1 MTADWRYSIMKN
13 KANSRRLARIAFFT
27 ALAAQT
33 IPCCSVISNIV
44 TPAYYTG
51 PFIAEFRVLIL
62 ILGLLSALLGALA
75 LVGRTDSKVKAVA
88 AIVLGLAA
96 VIWHIVL
103 CGTDTLHEP
112 PFCTMVWFIRY
123 P

>member
-1 MTADWRYSIMKN
+1 MKN
-13 KANSRRLARIAFFT
+13 KANSRRLARIAFFV
-27 ALAAQT
+27 ALAAQI
-33 IPCCSVISNIV
+33 IPCCSIISNII

-51 PFIAEFRVLIL
+51 PFILEFRVLIL

-75 LVGRTDSKVKAVA
+75 LVRRTDSKVKAVA

-103 CGTDTLHEP
+103 CGTDALHEP
-112 PFCTMVWFIRY
+112 PYCTMVWFIRY

>member
-1 MTADWRYSIMKN
+1 MKN
-13 KANSRRLARIAFFT
+13 KTNSGRLARIAFFV
-27 ALAAQT
+27 AIAAQI
-33 IPCCSVISNIV
+33 IPCCSIVTNIV

-51 PFIAEFRVLIL
+51 PFIVEFRVLIL

-75 LVGRTDSKVKAVA
+75 LVRRTDSKVKAVA
-88 AIVLGLAA
+88 AIILGLAA

-112 PFCTMVWFIRY
+112 AYCTMVWFIRY

>member
-1 MTADWRYSIMKN
+1 MKN
-13 KANSRRLARIAFFT
+13 EANVGRLTRIAFFA
-27 ALAAQT
+27 ALAAQI
-33 IPCCSVISNIV
+33 IPCCSIATNII

-51 PFIAEFRVLIL
+51 PFIVEFRVLIL
-62 ILGLLSALLGALA
+62 ILGLLGALLGALA
-75 LVGRTDSKVKAVA
+75 LVRRTDSKVKAVA

-96 VIWHIVL
+96 VMWHIVL

-112 PFCTMVWFIRY
+112 PYCTMVWFIRY

>member
-1 MTADWRYSIMKN
+1 MKN
-13 KANSRRLARIAFFT
+13 KANSGRLERIAFFT
-27 ALAAQT
+27 AVAAQT
-33 IPCCSVISNIV
+33 IPCCSIVTNII

-51 PFIAEFRVLIL
+51 PFIVEFRVLIL
-62 ILGLLSALLGALA
+62 ILGLLSAFLGALA
-75 LVGRTDSKVKAVA
+75 LVRRTDSKFKAIA

-112 PFCTMVWFIRY
+112 LYCTMVWFIRY

>member
-1 MTADWRYSIMKN
+1 MKN
-13 KANSRRLARIAFFT
+13 KPNSSRLVRIAFFT
-27 ALAAQT
+27 AIAAQ
-33 IPCCSVISNIV
+33 IVPCCSIISNII

-51 PFIAEFRVLIL
+51 PFIVEFRVLIL

-75 LVGRTDSKVKAVA
+75 LVRRTDSKVKAVA

-96 VIWHIVL
+96 VIWHIIL
-103 CGTDTLHEP
+103 CGTNTLREP
-112 PFCTMVWFIRY
+112 AYCTMIWFIRY